1 MQLRHRSVNG
11 DAARRRDAGG
21 RFDFRS
27 VPREGGEGD
36 THAPGDDLPGHAEG
50 AVGNF
55 SGDPAGLE
63 HLAELAA
70 GSAEAEKA
78 WDAERY
84 GGDG

>member
-1 MQLRHRSVNG
+1 MNEEWSQHSQEP
-11 DAARRRDAGG
+11 A
-21 RFDFRS
+21 
-27 VPREGGEGD
+27 EGGEGD
-36 THAPGDDLPGHAEG
+36 THAPGADLPGHAEG